1 MGASIGSGPEI
12 GPPMGAHSASG
23 ATGPAKAS
31 QVIAVDHRR
40 PFEAH
45 LGNFV
50 RARVERTFA
59 WLGRRRRLSKDY
71 ERRCETTETWI
82 RSEEHTS
89 ELQSQFHLV
98 CRLLLE
104 K

>member
-23 ATGPAKAS
+23 ATGPKAS

-59 WLGRRRRLSKDY
+59 WLGRCRRLAKDF
-71 ERRCETTETWI
+71 ENLAVNALALLCLGMIRLMLRRLA
-82 RSEEHTS
+82 RASAA
-89 ELQSQFHLV
+89 
-98 CRLLLE
+98 
-104 K
+104 

>member
-59 WLGRRRRLSKDY
+59 WLGRRRRLARDH
-71 ERRCETTETWI
+71 ERLPET
-82 RSEEHTS
+82 
-89 ELQSQFHLV
+89 LAGFHFVAFAGLMLRRAGDLALV
-98 CRLLLE
+98 HNRL
-104 K
+104 

>member
-12 GPPMGAHSASG
+12 GPPMGAQLVFG
-23 ATGPAKAS
+23 ATSPAQAS

-40 PFEAH
+40 PFKAH

-59 WLGRRRRLSKDY
+59 WLGRNRRLAKDF
-71 ERRCETTETWI
+71 EASLTSAITMVHLASIQLLIRRLA
-82 RSEEHTS
+82 RA
-89 ELQSQFHLV
+89 
-98 CRLLLE
+98 
-104 K
+104 